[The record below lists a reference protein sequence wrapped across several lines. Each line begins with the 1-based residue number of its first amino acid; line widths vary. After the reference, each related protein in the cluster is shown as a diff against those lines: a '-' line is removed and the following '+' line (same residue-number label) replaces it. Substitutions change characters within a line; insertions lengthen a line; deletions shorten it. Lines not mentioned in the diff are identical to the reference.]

1 VAERI
6 RKRRGQGAEC
16 KSQKCRRAEEQ
27 KGFKDSRVQVK
38 YSKYTEFKRIGF
50 KDSRVQVAEESS
62 EKLIIQRIQGV
73 SCKVSWID
81 VF

>member
-1 VAERI
+1 MEMQTNVSITATGFEDSRG
-6 RKRRGQGAEC
+6 KRA
-16 KSQKCRRAEEQ
+16 KEQ
-27 KGFKDSRVQVK
+27 KGFEDSRVRGAKGSRGKTTGPRGQ
-38 YSKYTEFKRIGF
+38 GF
-50 KDSRVQVAEESS
+50 RRVGLEESS